1 MVPAPRATVQR
12 GDSVRDDVGA
22 KGRSQPTCRHGNA
35 TTGRAAHGLRVAI
48 GDCAAARVA
57 ARVASCATGRRLGVE
72 DDPVTPGSSATRPAS
87 PLELRVTTHCDRT
100 SIAVSAPCRPPDM
113 STIPIRSL
121 QNYQVEDT
129 RFFVLV
135 GSQRSGTNFC
145 REVLNTSFQ
154 TFVHGEVLLP
164 YPTPSTWHNFVR
176 TMVSRAL
183 PPVLP
188 QDAAELVDDY
198 LIFVRDDTRRA
209 APSKATKLK
218 ALGFDIKYNQLRFIK
233 PVLCD
238 LRDRPFLLDYLRARS
253 IPILHMVRRNMLH
266 QALSIQ
272 IAAKRN
278 AYHNYP
284 GGGGGGGGGNKIT
297 LSVDDLLGC
306 LTWIDDEVTHFRQ
319 LTAGMQ
325 VLDVAYEDLV
335 SACDKADPS
344 GWLDPYNELL
354 DGIRTTLGVENAF
367 FRPTS
372 LKKVIDRPY
381 REIVANHAEI
391 VAAVAESKFARFAD
405 TM

>member
-1 MVPAPRATVQR
+1 
-12 GDSVRDDVGA
+12 
-22 KGRSQPTCRHGNA
+22 
-35 TTGRAAHGLRVAI
+35 
-48 GDCAAARVA
+48 
-57 ARVASCATGRRLGVE
+57 
-72 DDPVTPGSSATRPAS
+72 
-87 PLELRVTTHCDRT
+87 
-100 SIAVSAPCRPPDM
+100 M

-121 QNYQVEDT
+121 QNFQVEDT

-145 REVLNTSFQ
+145 RELLNTSFQ

-209 APSKATKLK
+209 APSKAANLK

-238 LRDRPFLLDYLRARS
+238 LRDGPFLLDYLRARR
-253 IPILHMVRRNMLH
+253 IPILHMIRRNMLH

-278 AYHNYP
+278 TYHNYTGS
-284 GGGGGGGGGNKIT
+284 GGGGGGKIT
-297 LSVDDLLGC
+297 LSADELLGC
-306 LTWIDDEVTHFRQ
+306 LTWIDDEVGHFRR
-319 LTAGMQ
+319 LTDGMQ

-344 GWLDPYNELL
+344 GWLDPYNGLL
-354 DGIRTTLGVENAF
+354 DGIRKTLGVENAF

-391 VAAVAESKFARFAD
+391 VAAVAKSKFARFAD

>member
-1 MVPAPRATVQR
+1 MLT
-12 GDSVRDDVGA
+12 
-22 KGRSQPTCRHGNA
+22 
-35 TTGRAAHGLRVAI
+35 L
-48 GDCAAARVA
+48 
-57 ARVASCATGRRLGVE
+57 
-72 DDPVTPGSSATRPAS
+72 
-87 PLELRVTTHCDRT
+87 
-100 SIAVSAPCRPPDM
+100 
-113 STIPIRSL
+113 PIRSL
-121 QNYQVEDT
+121 QNYQVEET

-154 TFVHGEVLLP
+154 TFVHGEILLP

-198 LIFVRDDTRRA
+198 LIFIRDDTRRA
-209 APSKATKLK
+209 VPSKATNLK
-218 ALGFDIKYNQLRFIK
+218 ALGFDIKYNQLSFIK
-233 PVLCD
+233 PVLWD
-238 LRDRPFLLDYLRARS
+238 LRDGPFLIDYLRARN
-253 IPILHMVRRNMLH
+253 IPILHMIRRNMLH
-266 QALSIQ
+266 QVLSIQ

-278 AYHNYP
+278 TYHSYT
-284 GGGGGGGGGNKIT
+284 GGGGGARTKVT
-297 LSVDDLLGC
+297 LAADELLGG
-306 LTWIDDEVTHFRQ
+306 LEWIDNEVTHFRR

-344 GWLDPYNELL
+344 GWLDPFNELL
-354 DGIRTTLGVENAF
+354 DGVRKTLGIENAF
-367 FRPTS
+367 FRPTT

-391 VAAVAESKFARFAD
+391 VAAVAQSKFARFAE